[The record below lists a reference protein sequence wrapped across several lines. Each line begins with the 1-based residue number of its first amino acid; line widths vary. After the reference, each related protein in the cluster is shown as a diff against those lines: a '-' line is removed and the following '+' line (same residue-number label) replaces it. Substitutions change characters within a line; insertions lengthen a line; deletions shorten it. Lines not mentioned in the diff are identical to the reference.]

1 MILLRLALATLAFA
15 LVVGESIPRL
25 LELPDRLSIGRTV
38 GGGLYVLDD
47 AAGYVMQPRYVG
59 RWSGV
64 DYDQSFQTNGRGL
77 RGPELKPKQLG
88 QFRIVVIGDS
98 MVFGGQVP
106 EEQRF
111 TEGIEAA
118 FKTRG
123 LGQVQVVN
131 VGVPGWTT
139 FNEAGFLAANS
150 AWLQP
155 DLVVLAVY
163 LGNDIEENVMATIG
177 GYAADATNGIA
188 YGRRTRDVVGDSVAW
203 FPHNFAVGAA
213 EYAPPQGVQLAWHVG
228 DPLPAPV
235 GNLVGSGLPAVGR
248 GSLALN
254 SAGLDDARTWLKQ
267 NSRLYL
273 GASDGWFALRHGY
286 NRPTPLA
293 LNHWLAFTLRD
304 PPRQYWLDLGYP
316 LTEHYLAL
324 ARDASLAAGAHM
336 VVLLIPH
343 DAQLNGDKM
352 AAELGRFHLAP
363 EQVDLDRPRHELIAQ
378 AGRLGL
384 DVIDL
389 VPALSARVDRANFTY
404 AHDLHFTPLGHAA
417 VAEVVVRALD
427 QLGAVPLTAPV
438 GQAGPPT
445 E

>member
-1 MILLRLALATLAFA
+1 VIWLRLTLPVLVFA
-15 LVVGESIPRL
+15 LVVAESIPRL
-25 LELPDRLSIGRTV
+25 LELPDRLAIGRTV
-38 GGGLYVLDD
+38 GSGLYVLDD
-47 AAGYVMQPRYVG
+47 AAGYVMQPGYVG

-64 DYDQSFQTNGRGL
+64 DYDQSFRTNGRGL
-77 RGPELKPKQLG
+77 RGPELEPKQPG

-98 MVFGGQVP
+98 MVFGGQVR

-111 TEGIEAA
+111 TERIETVIRA
-118 FKTRG
+118 RG

-139 FNEAGFLAANS
+139 FNEAGFLATNS

-163 LGNDIEENVMATIG
+163 LGNDVEENVMATIG
-177 GYAADATNGIA
+177 GYLVDATNGIT
-188 YGRRTRDVVGDSVAW
+188 YGQRTRDVVGNSVAW

-213 EYAPPQGVQLAWHVG
+213 EYALPQVVQPAWQDG

-235 GNLVGSGLPAVGR
+235 GNPVASGLPAGGWARV
-248 GSLALN
+248 SLN
-254 SAGLDDARTWLKQ
+254 YVGLDGARTWLKR

-286 NRPTPLA
+286 NRPIA
-293 LNHWLAFTLRD
+293 LGLNQWLAFTLRD

-316 LTEHYLAL
+316 LTEHYLAQ
-324 ARDASLAAGAHM
+324 ARDASLAAGARM

-343 DAQLNGDKM
+343 DAQLNADKM
-352 AAELGRFHLAP
+352 ATELGRFHLAR
-363 EQVDLDRPRHELIAQ
+363 EQVDVDRPRRELIAQ

-384 DVIDL
+384 DIIDL
-389 VPALSARVDRANFTY
+389 LPALSARADRANFTY
-404 AHDLHFTPLGHAA
+404 RHDFHFTPLGHAV
-417 VAEVVVRALD
+417 VAEVLADELD
-427 QLGAVPLTAPV
+427 RLGALPAMLEGSTDAQP
-438 GQAGPPT
+438 
-445 E
+445 